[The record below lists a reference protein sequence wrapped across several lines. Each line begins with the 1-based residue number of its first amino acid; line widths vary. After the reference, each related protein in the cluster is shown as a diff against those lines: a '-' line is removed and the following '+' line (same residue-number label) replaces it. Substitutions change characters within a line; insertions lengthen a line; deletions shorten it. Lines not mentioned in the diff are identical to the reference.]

1 MSQEEDRPRK
11 RSLDE
16 QFKEMRSTLKHQVQL
31 MLDGHA
37 QYLYRKKLLEDFAKD
52 ELNELIQL
60 TQREPRDK

>member
-1 MSQEEDRPRK
+1 MSQEEDRHRN
-11 RSLDE
+11 RSVDD
-16 QFKEMRSTLKHQVQL
+16 QFKEMRLTLKHQVQL